1 MHWAILLFHH
11 YISREKFIVRSDCKA
26 LEWLKTAPLNDIV
39 TKWHTR
45 LQHYDFDVVHRPG
58 AKSQNVDG
66 LTRQPIVDASCY
78 GVEPLP
84 VLDNIKPRNITI
96 RAVQTRRATVREK
109 PARVLAETPR
119 GRIAEQ
125 IELTS
130 NVEEPRADQE
140 VHPGAQI

>member
-1 MHWAILLFHH
+1 M
-11 YISREKFIVRSDCKA
+11 RSDCKA

-78 GVEPLP
+78 GIEPLP

-96 RAVQTRRATVREK
+96 RAVQTRRATVFFFFFFKDLKCLIKRSTGTDTCKGKLKGNAWK
-109 PARVLAETPR
+109 PLEYMYDKQCGTPV
-119 GRIAEQ
+119 
-125 IELTS
+125 T
-130 NVEEPRADQE
+130 
-140 VHPGAQI
+140 